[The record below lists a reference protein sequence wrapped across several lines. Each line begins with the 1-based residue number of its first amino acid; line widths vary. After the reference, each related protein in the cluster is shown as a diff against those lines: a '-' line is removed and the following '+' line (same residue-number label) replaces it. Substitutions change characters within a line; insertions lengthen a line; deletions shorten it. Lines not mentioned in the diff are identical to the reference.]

1 MTEKSDAS
9 KATVTKL
16 PRRDEAGRVLASDN
30 LPAHA
35 HARAAALKAA
45 GAKTDPLGL
54 VSDEL
59 IASAETSAPEKKAAA
74 AAKKE

>member
-1 MTEKSDAS
+1 MVDKPAPEKA
-9 KATVTKL
+9 AETKL
-16 PRRDEAGRVLASDN
+16 PPRDGSGRMLASDN